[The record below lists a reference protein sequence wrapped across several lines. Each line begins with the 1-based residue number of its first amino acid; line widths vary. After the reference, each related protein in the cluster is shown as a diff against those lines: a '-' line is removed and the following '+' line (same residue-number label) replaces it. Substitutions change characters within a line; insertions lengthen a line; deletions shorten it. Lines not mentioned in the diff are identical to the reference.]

1 MRAGIAVVFA
11 ASARLAWWRA
21 NRRPRLSHLLET
33 PGTIRVMQHTV
44 LVVEDDAAVRDSLIW
59 ALGQDGYAVETASNG
74 HQALAAVAAKEPD
87 VVVLDVGLPGVDGLA
102 VCRRYRA
109 DGRRTPVLMLTARDA
124 IADRVAGLE
133 AGADDYLVKP
143 FAYEELLARLR
154 ALARRPPTRKAVALR
169 SGPFELDEATR
180 RVTVGG
186 KPVDLSQREFSILEC
201 LLRRPGQVL
210 SRDQLLDY
218 AWPYGVALTPNTV
231 EAYIH
236 LLREKVGN
244 VAASHIETVRGVG
257 YRLREG

>member
-1 MRAGIAVVFA
+1 M
-11 ASARLAWWRA
+11 
-21 NRRPRLSHLLET
+21 H
-33 PGTIRVMQHTV
+33 V
-44 LVVEDDAAVRDSLIW
+44 LVVEDDARLSRL
-59 ALGQDGYAVETASNG
+59 LKRLLTQDRHVVETALTAADG
-74 HQALAAVAAKEPD
+74 LEIALSGTELDAVI
-87 VVVLDVGLPGVDGLA
+87 LDVGLPDRSGFDVARLLRQKGSQ
-102 VCRRYRA
+102 V
-109 DGRRTPVLMLTARDA
+109 PILMLTARDA
-124 IADRVAGLE
+124 VSDRVEGLD

>member
-1 MRAGIAVVFA
+1 M
-11 ASARLAWWRA
+11 
-21 NRRPRLSHLLET
+21 HL
-33 PGTIRVMQHTV
+33 
-44 LVVEDDAAVRDSLIW
+44 LVVEDDARLSRL
-59 ALGQDGYAVETASNG
+59 LKRLLTQDRHVVETALTAEEGLEIATSNLELD
-74 HQALAAVAAKEPD
+74 AI
-87 VVVLDVGLPGVDGLA
+87 VLDVGLPDGSGFEVA
-102 VCRRYRA
+102 
-109 DGRRTPVLMLTARDA
+109 RTLRKGGSHVPILMLTARDSVS
-124 IADRVAGLE
+124 DRVEGLD

-154 ALARRPPTRKAVALR
+154 ALGRRPPSRR
-169 SGPFELDEATR
+169 SASLKTGPIELDETSR
-180 RVTVGG
+180 RVTVSG

-236 LLREKVGN
+236 LLREKLGGE
-244 VAASHIETVRGVG
+244 AAAYVETVRGIG

>member
-1 MRAGIAVVFA
+1 V
-11 ASARLAWWRA
+11 
-21 NRRPRLSHLLET
+21 HL
-33 PGTIRVMQHTV
+33 
-44 LVVEDDAAVRDSLIW
+44 LVVEDDARLSRL
-59 ALGQDGYAVETASNG
+59 LKRLLSQDRHLVETALTAEDGLEVATSNLELD
-74 HQALAAVAAKEPD
+74 AII
-87 VVVLDVGLPGVDGLA
+87 LDVGLPDRSGFDVA
-102 VCRRYRA
+102 
-109 DGRRTPVLMLTARDA
+109 RTLRKQGSQVSILMLTARDSVS
-124 IADRVAGLE
+124 DRVEGLD

-154 ALARRPPTRKAVALR
+154 ALGRRPPSRKSSALKA
-169 SGPFELDEATR
+169 GPIELDETTR
-180 RVTVGG
+180 RVTVSG

-236 LLREKVGN
+236 LLRDKLGADAAAN
-244 VAASHIETVRGVG
+244 VETVRGVG

>member
-1 MRAGIAVVFA
+1 V
-11 ASARLAWWRA
+11 
-21 NRRPRLSHLLET
+21 HL
-33 PGTIRVMQHTV
+33 
-44 LVVEDDAAVRDSLIW
+44 LVVEDDARLSRL
-59 ALGQDGYAVETASNG
+59 LKRLLSQDRHVVETAMTAEEGLEVATSG
-74 HQALAAVAAKEPD
+74 LEIDAVI
-87 VVVLDVGLPGVDGLA
+87 LDVGLPDRSGFEVA
-102 VCRRYRA
+102 
-109 DGRRTPVLMLTARDA
+109 RTLRKNGSQVPILMLTARDS
-124 IADRVAGLE
+124 INDRVEGLD

-154 ALARRPPTRKAVALR
+154 ALGRRPPSRKSAALKA
-169 SGPFELDEATR
+169 GPIELDETTR
-180 RVTVGG
+180 RVTVSG

-236 LLREKVGN
+236 LLREKLGSE
-244 VAASHIETVRGVG
+244 AAACVETVRGVG

>member
-1 MRAGIAVVFA
+1 
-11 ASARLAWWRA
+11 L
-21 NRRPRLSHLLET
+21 
-33 PGTIRVMQHTV
+33 
-44 LVVEDDAAVRDSLIW
+44 LVVEDDARLSRL
-59 ALGQDGYAVETASNG
+59 LKRLLSQDRHVVETALTAEEGLEVATSNLELD
-74 HQALAAVAAKEPD
+74 AI
-87 VVVLDVGLPGVDGLA
+87 VLDVGLPDRSGFDVA
-102 VCRRYRA
+102 
-109 DGRRTPVLMLTARDA
+109 RTLRKKGSQVPILMLTARDSVS
-124 IADRVAGLE
+124 DRVEGLD

-154 ALARRPPTRKAVALR
+154 ALGRRPPTRKSPVLKA
-169 SGPFELDEATR
+169 GPIELDETTR
-180 RVTVGG
+180 RVAVSG

-236 LLREKVGN
+236 LLREKLGSDGALHV
-244 VAASHIETVRGVG
+244 ETVRGVG

>member
-1 MRAGIAVVFA
+1 V
-11 ASARLAWWRA
+11 
-21 NRRPRLSHLLET
+21 HL
-33 PGTIRVMQHTV
+33 
-44 LVVEDDAAVRDSLIW
+44 LVVEDDARLSRL
-59 ALGQDGYAVETASNG
+59 LKRLLTQDRHIVETAMTAEEG
-74 HQALAAVAAKEPD
+74 LEVATSSLELDA
-87 VVVLDVGLPGVDGLA
+87 VVLDVGLPDRSGFDVA
-102 VCRRYRA
+102 
-109 DGRRTPVLMLTARDA
+109 RTLRKKGSQVPILMLTARDSVS
-124 IADRVAGLE
+124 DRVEGLD

-154 ALARRPPTRKAVALR
+154 ALGRRPPTRKSPVLKA
-169 SGPFELDEATR
+169 GPIELDETTR
-180 RVTVGG
+180 RVAVSG

-236 LLREKVGN
+236 LLREKLGTDG
-244 VAASHIETVRGVG
+244 AARVETVRGVG